1 MCLQVARRVAEKA
14 WYPPT
19 QHYLGADAGLL
30 VLKSIWG
37 KHRAYEIRMLLPK
50 VSTSQAVLPAR
61 GEQR

>member
-1 MCLQVARRVAEKA
+1 MPPGGQEGGREGLV
-14 WYPPT
+14 PPT

-30 VLKSIWG
+30 VLKGIWG

-50 VSTSQAVLPAR
+50 VSTNQAVLPAR

>member
-1 MCLQVARRVAEKA
+1 MCVV
-14 WYPPT
+14 PPSRPPP
-19 QHYLGADAGLL
+19 QHYLEADATLL
-30 VLKSIWG
+30 VLKGIWG

>member
-1 MCLQVARRVAEKA
+1 MCLQVIGGQQRSPGV
-14 WYPPT
+14 PH
-19 QHYLGADAGLL
+19 QHYLGADAALL
-30 VLKSIWG
+30 VLKGIWG